1 MRPIPAVA
9 LAGLF
14 LTGVLA
20 GCTSTPQ
27 ESRID
32 KNREIYETWP
42 LDTKQAVLDGKV
54 EQGMTTDMVRVS
66 WGEPTKVVDSNAP
79 GEQVWIY
86 EKGGDPGTMIDPG
99 MGPSPAAIGM
109 GIGPNRAAALMG
121 GAGGMVGPS
130 GAIAG
135 AGVSQTPIYTQ
146 PTPPEVRE
154 VVFRDGVVYRADR
167 P

>member
-1 MRPIPAVA
+1 MKPIH
-9 LAGLF
+9 LAKLSGL
-14 LTGVLA
+14 LLAAIVA

-54 EQGMTTDMVRVS
+54 EQGMNTDMVRVA

-79 GEQVWIY
+79 GEQVWVY
-86 EKGGDPGTMIDPG
+86 ETGGDPGTMIDPG
-99 MGPSPAAIGM
+99 MGAGQTAI
-109 GIGPNRAAALMG
+109 GIGPRRAAALMG
-121 GAGGMVGPS
+121 GTPGMLGTS
-130 GAIAG
+130 GMIAG
-135 AGVSQTPIYTQ
+135 AGVSPTPIYTQ

-154 VVFRDGVVYRADR
+154 VVFRDGIVYRADR